1 MVGRDCLSFAGDW
14 VHRRFLAGSS
24 LLIFLALCV
33 VVFVLFVFVLC
44 LVYPMLPVSLNYLL
58 VIAPSFSLTFIE
70 T

>member
-1 MVGRDCLSFAGDW
+1 VVGRDCLSFAGDW
-14 VHRRFLAGSS
+14 VHRRFLAGSA
-24 LLIFLALCV
+24 LFIFLALCIV
-33 VVFVLFVFVLC
+33 LFVLFVFALC